1 MKKPWVIGYLLSAQQ
16 RLIRLGRCP
25 GLSESLLGAHVSL
38 LVLSCSRIILFS
50 PAADEARN
58 QFNDAEGKLRNVEDR
73 IKYVFLYFT
82 IKSVRDV
89 ASVIISHDQTQ
100 SNWICCFQT
109 LHAVRI
115 SKGSLFR
122 LARHGSSIGS
132 VFACHASGPEFDPN
146 AQHILSWRLGHE
158 NIPMAILP
166 LPLIQEK
173 QLSVS
178 GERICTKYW

>member
-1 MKKPWVIGYLLSAQQ
+1 MHPAKDFTVPMKKPWVIGYLLSAQQ

-100 SNWICCFQT
+100 SN
-109 LHAVRI
+109 
-115 SKGSLFR
+115 
-122 LARHGSSIGS
+122 
-132 VFACHASGPEFDPN
+132 
-146 AQHILSWRLGHE
+146 
-158 NIPMAILP
+158 
-166 LPLIQEK
+166 
-173 QLSVS
+173 
-178 GERICTKYW
+178 